1 MAAIQALKKAKS
13 LAPASGILPP
23 KAAEGII
30 KTNASPQGLTFCHKV
45 IRTVRKYQA
54 TASHIRHGIRRWHRI
69 SEMDCRRRRLHLFI
83 PEAVYSYLK
92 PTRWLMPQSTALSR

>member
-1 MAAIQALKKAKS
+1 MATIRALKKAKS

-23 KAAEGII
+23 EAAEGII
-30 KTNASPQGLTFCHKV
+30 KTNASPHGLTFCHKV

-54 TASHIRHGIRRWHRI
+54 TASHLRHGLPSPASSI
-69 SEMDCRRRRLHLFI
+69 
-83 PEAVYSYLK
+83 YSYLK